1 MSEEL
6 PDDRAM
12 SRDMYRDE
20 LERKG
25 ADNKCEACGHD
36 KWIVSQNMFLLQALQ
51 PTGSLVPGQ
60 GVEVV
65 AVFCNHCGLIR
76 MHASGVL
83 MKERNYPDV

>member
-1 MSEEL
+1 MTEGL

-20 LERKG
+20 LARKN
-25 ADNKCEACGHD
+25 ADSKCEACGHD
-36 KWIVSQNMFLLQALQ
+36 QWIVSQNMFLLQALQ
-51 PTGSLVPGQ
+51 PGGGLVPGQ

-76 MHASGVL
+76 LHASSVL
-83 MKERNYPDV
+83 MSERTYPDV